1 MKRNAF
7 WGPQG
12 SILGPL
18 LFNIFLRD
26 LSFTLESIDIAS
38 YSDDAT
44 PYTPYS
50 CYKKKK
56 QQQMKFLKWFNDNV
70 MKANPDKFFFLL
82 TTKKDKKDIL
92 GSKIWD
98 LIPEKLRILKL

>member
-26 LSFTLESIDIAS
+26 LSFTVESIDIAS

-44 PYTPYS
+44 LYTPYS
-50 CYKKKK
+50 CYKKKSIN
-56 QQQMKFLKWFNDNV
+56 FW
-70 MKANPDKFFFLL
+70 
-82 TTKKDKKDIL
+82 KKKETATNEIFKVVWWQCNE
-92 GSKIWD
+92 GKPW
-98 LIPEKLRILKL
+98 

>member
-50 CYKKKK
+50 CYKKI
-56 QQQMKFLKWFNDNV
+56 N
-70 MKANPDKFFFLL
+70 
-82 TTKKDKKDIL
+82 
-92 GSKIWD
+92 
-98 LIPEKLRILKL
+98 

>member
-1 MKRNAF
+1 
-7 WGPQG
+7 
-12 SILGPL
+12 
-18 LFNIFLRD
+18 
-26 LSFTLESIDIAS
+26 
-38 YSDDAT
+38 
-44 PYTPYS
+44 
-50 CYKKKK
+50 
-56 QQQMKFLKWFNDNV
+56 MKFLKWFNDNV

>member
-18 LFNIFLRD
+18 LFNIFLRN

-50 CYKKKK
+50 CYKKNQLIFEKK
-56 QQQMKFLKWFNDNV
+56 ETATNEIFKV
-70 MKANPDKFFFLL
+70 V
-82 TTKKDKKDIL
+82 
-92 GSKIWD
+92 
-98 LIPEKLRILKL
+98 

>member
-50 CYKKKK
+50 CYKKNQLIFGKK
-56 QQQMKFLKWFNDNV
+56 RNSNK
-70 MKANPDKFFFLL
+70 
-82 TTKKDKKDIL
+82 
-92 GSKIWD
+92 
-98 LIPEKLRILKL
+98 